1 MNKEYIEEIKQF
13 INENNMNDIFI
24 EENQFYNLYNCNLY
38 VYIRVSTES
47 QDFGRQILELYEW
60 AQKKGIKI
68 YIDHIF
74 CDKYTGKKTTR
85 KQYEEMHNL
94 LRENDYIV
102 VSELNRLGRNW
113 DNTKKEWEFLDKE
126 NINPILLDNETLSAK
141 LPNEEKEVVTLE
153 NKLIRGMLFIAINYV
168 ASKKIEEVSRSTK
181 DGIKKA
187 RLAGKQIGR
196 PSPNTNSSNENLINT
211 LKLCINEN
219 IGYRKACLQTR
230 YPIGSLTLRLK
241 QIREK
246 YNVKNISEILEIL
259 ESEEK

>member
-24 EENQFYNLYNCNLY
+24 EENQFYNLYNCHLY

-113 DNTKKEWEFLDKE
+113 DNTKKEWQFLIDK
-126 NINPILLDNETLSAK
+126 NINTIILDNTMLSAK
-141 LPNEEKEVVTLE
+141 LPNEKQEVITLE
-153 NKLIRGMLFIAINYV
+153 YKFVRDIVFNAINYV

-181 DGIKKA
+181 DGLKKA
-187 RLAGKQIGR
+187 KLKGNFPGR
-196 PSPNTNSSNENLINT
+196 PSPNTDSSKENLINT

-230 YPIGSLTLRLK
+230 YPIGSLTLKLK
-241 QIREK
+241 QIREE

-259 ESEEK
+259 EKEK

>member
-24 EENQFYNLYNCNLY
+24 EENQFYSLYNCHLY

-85 KQYEEMHNL
+85 KQYEEIHNL

-113 DNTKKEWEFLDKE
+113 DNTKKEWQFLIDK
-126 NINPILLDNETLSAK
+126 NINTIILDNTMLSAK
-141 LPNEEKEVVTLE
+141 LPNEKQEVITLE
-153 NKLIRGMLFIAINYV
+153 YKFVRDIVFNAINYV

-181 DGIKKA
+181 DGLKKA
-187 RLAGKQIGR
+187 KLKGNFPGR

-259 ESEEK
+259 EKER